1 MKPNQTHVTHKTT
14 FEKSEKEEIKL
25 KCETLLS
32 FHQVHKYLRNLWQI
46 MPEILQNSSWVVL
59 FCYYFIPPQ
68 RACKEV
74 NLPEY
79 KEESEKQQQP

>member
-32 FHQVHKYLRNLWQI
+32 FHQVHKYLRNL
-46 MPEILQNSSWVVL
+46 
-59 FCYYFIPPQ
+59 
-68 RACKEV
+68 
-74 NLPEY
+74 
-79 KEESEKQQQP
+79 